1 MTGPITVMQPTDF
14 QFILPGLS
22 KSSELLSS
30 DLWSLKEAVYL
41 IAAGDENTTDKI
53 EIQLKQLHQLP
64 EGVDWNDALDK
75 ARKAKQRFQRLA
87 KTAIT
92 AGILNDPDRPANW
105 LKWAKS
111 KDYDIRHI
119 EFPGQPQQP
128 QPIQQP
134 TPPTIKASFS
144 SYNNDALVPIKVFA
158 ELAGVAESTIY
169 RWYQREIPNLPVKY
183 SYGGQ
188 TARYKIQ
195 EIESFLSNN
204 TES

>member
-1 MTGPITVMQPTDF
+1 MQPTEF

-64 EGVDWNDALDK
+64 EGIDWNDALDK

-87 KTAIT
+87 KTAIA
-92 AGILNDPDRPANW
+92 AGILNDPDRPEKW

-111 KDYDIRHI
+111 KDYDVKHI
-119 EFPGQPQQP
+119 ESPGQPQQPQP

-144 SYNNDALVPIKVFA
+144 SYSNDALVSIKVFA
-158 ELAGVAESTIY
+158 ELADVAESTIY
-169 RWYQREIPNLPVKY
+169 RWYHKKIPNLPIKH
-183 SYGGQ
+183 SYGKQ
-188 TARYKIQ
+188 TVRYKIQ
-195 EIESFLSNN
+195 EIKSFLSNN